1 MIDMSRLR
9 EIAKNNPEL
18 CRIVEAEPLQISEN
32 EFISKFSLLWNLPQA
47 HKQGVQK

>member
-9 EIAKNNPEL
+9 EIARSDPEL
-18 CRIVEAEPLQISEN
+18 SRIVEAEPLQISEN